1 MATVRKSL
9 PEIRASR
16 LRIDKERLKAVT
28 DAEIAAQIAADSDT
42 APDVSDKTLAPEP
55 RVLRAAAGMTQE
67 EFARL
72 LNVPIGTLRNWE
84 QGRTPP
90 DAAAVTLFRLMAKD
104 LNHILELLEVG

>member
-1 MATVRKSL
+1 
-9 PEIRASR
+9 
-16 LRIDKERLKAVT
+16 LKAVT